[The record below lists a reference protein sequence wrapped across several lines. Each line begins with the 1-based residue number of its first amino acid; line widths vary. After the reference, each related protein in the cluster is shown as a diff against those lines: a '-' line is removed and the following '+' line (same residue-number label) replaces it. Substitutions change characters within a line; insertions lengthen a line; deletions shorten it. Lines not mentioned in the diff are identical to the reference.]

1 MNFGWLGHVNTGPSL
16 GKKNKLKN
24 VYFKCTTLVSNV
36 DNRRG
41 YGCVGT
47 EDIWEISISPSQFSY
62 TTKWLKK
69 KINKV
74 YQKSKRRKVFETDLY
89 LGKGWEKGEPALR
102 YLLTIFFALET
113 IFSFPFKEMQMKR
126 KQDKIICKRTYIPS
140 GVTLLPLKNPLLLIH
155 H

>member
-1 MNFGWLGHVNTGPSL
+1 MDVWGQRTYGKSLYLPLNFLTQQSD
-16 GKKNKLKN
+16 
-24 VYFKCTTLVSNV
+24 S
-36 DNRRG
+36 
-41 YGCVGT
+41 
-47 EDIWEISISPSQFSY
+47 
-62 TTKWLKK
+62 KK
-69 KINKV
+69 KNKV